1 MSAVSIAPANQN
13 ITKNITEISKSDV
26 SGKNIT
32 QGEIIPA
39 KVIESLTGNRYLVAL
54 KNLQIIATSTVPLNT
69 GEKLILRV
77 NSLQPQMILNIVE
90 GQKPESADLV
100 NEKLLQWRSNPD
112 SFLDVIG
119 KLAEFTKNI
128 QDQDL
133 PLNFSSKNVIQLLS
147 LFDEI
152 IFSNGTKENP
162 LFLKEFVSK
171 TGLLLENTL
180 QQLVHETLN
189 GKIEQPFN
197 DNIKSLLLKLFSTV
211 EQALIENSKLD
222 HEITSKLMNLS
233 SFTEEAIKSIETR
246 QVLNAVFQDS
256 DNGLVLQIPLALAEG
271 MRPADIFIMPE
282 DKKGKGKNK
291 FSSGNVVIFLNLDI
305 LGKIAANIRVSEGNF
320 RCIIKCDREEVKDL
334 INNELAILK
343 KKLSGIGYKVDY
355 IDCIMGTELEQ
366 QREEFLQKQAF
377 SGTELVNFFA

>member
-1 MSAVSIAPANQN
+1 MSAVSITPANQN
-13 ITKNITEISKSDV
+13 ITINVNEIAKSDI
-26 SGKNIT
+26 SGKNIA
-32 QGEIIPA
+32 QGEVIAA
-39 KVIESLTGNRYLVAL
+39 KVIEALTGNRYLLAL
-54 KNLQIIATSTVPLNT
+54 KNLQIIATSTIPLNA

-100 NEKLLQWRSNPD
+100 NEKLLQWRSNPN

-119 KLAEFTKNI
+119 KLAEFAKNI
-128 QDQDL
+128 QSQDL

-152 IFSNGTKENP
+152 IFSNSTKENQ

-180 QQLVHETLN
+180 QQLVQETLK
-189 GKIEQPFN
+189 GKVEQPLT
-197 DNIKSLLLKLFSTV
+197 DNIKSLLLKLSSTA
-211 EQALIENSKLD
+211 EQMLKESSKFD
-222 HEITSKLMNLS
+222 PQITAKLMNIS

-271 MRPADIFIMPE
+271 MRSADIFIMPE

-291 FSSGNVVIFLNLDI
+291 FSSANVVIFLDLDI

-334 INNELAILK
+334 INNELVILK
-343 KKLSGIGYKVDY
+343 KKLSGIGYKIDY
-355 IDCIMGTELEQ
+355 IDCIMDAGLEQ
-366 QREEFLQKQAF
+366 QREEYLQKQAF
-377 SGTELVNFFA
+377 SGTELVNYFA